1 MVSLACARIS
11 WTFMVS
17 PSIARSVPRHRAAVH
32 DPCHGYDLVACL
44 YGAPHQPCSR
54 CLASGEAQAR
64 RQTLY
69 LGYKIGDVMVH
80 RCHARCRGKQGV
92 HFCEEPTDETRR
104 SLASSTAP
112 QLRSRAKHRDGATE
126 SVEHEHAA
134 SPRVDGHG

>member
-44 YGAPHQPCSR
+44 FGAPHQPCSR

-69 LGYKIGDVMVH
+69 LVQDQAAFFDVLGCFLGWI
-80 RCHARCRGKQGV
+80 RCGSWGQPYTAQTRSASSAV
-92 HFCEEPTDETRR
+92 ASRR
-104 SLASSTAP
+104 SGSIT
-112 QLRSRAKHRDGATE
+112 LRLPWSHLG
-126 SVEHEHAA
+126 
-134 SPRVDGHG
+134 